1 MSFSLIIIIF
11 DKLLVLS
18 CPHLRCIVCVKRR
31 SHDIATSF
39 QDGNQKILE
48 LLMGRFAGRR
58 TETCIHICLIVLYI
72 LTNNISSCAMK

>member
-1 MSFSLIIIIF
+1 MSFSLIIVIF

-31 SHDIATSF
+31 SRDIATSF

-48 LLMGRFAGRR
+48 LLMGGFAGRP
-58 TETCIHICLIVLYI
+58 TLNSYMSNCFIYS
-72 LTNNISSCAMK
+72 NK